1 MDLHIGQIIQK
12 EVERQGIPVEVF
24 AKSINRERTTAY
36 GIFARKYPDTALI
49 ELISKAL
56 KKNIFELAAKE
67 MDETLQQEKA
77 ISSGDGEYLDSVDRT
92 RRWFEKEYPD
102 HLLFCHEN
110 FYTRDEIKEVLTDFF
125 KDTTVKPLLIIE
137 VGYTFCCAEVVR
149 QMAQEFYGT
158 NGCAVCP
165 KDLNNVVKLRSL
177 PKHVFIDYV
186 DQNSYG
192 SEEGVE
198 QRLSSVYQAQQD
210 MKKHIVCILHVETE
224 NEKFE
229 AFSLWKD
236 QFFITEYVWNRKS
249 LLSWA
254 IDSGQHQ
261 KLIDYIRYA
270 KPGCLGTDYGV
281 PADYP
286 TRHAY
291 TQQDFEFVTYC
302 LDHNMDINPL
312 IYHHRPISFAE
323 EVSRFDKDYK
333 PSEPT
338 DYKPTPA
345 SRTLSMDLDINGEE
359 FSETITLSADQAA
372 VLIYLYEQAVK
383 GPLNDLDEDDVNE
396 QFFPW
401 LQENHPELAEAIIT
415 QTEKELENRLNIGD
429 FNDTEPYREY
439 LYCVPPSSE
448 EDGWWLAEGN
458 EYKFYLGDLPA
469 RII

>member
-1 MDLHIGQIIQK
+1 MDIHIGQIIQK
-12 EVERQGIPVEVF
+12 EVERQGIPIEVF
-24 AKSINRERTTAY
+24 AKRINRERTTVY
-36 GIFARKYPDTALI
+36 GIFGRQWVDTVLVD
-49 ELISKAL
+49 LISKAL
-56 KKNIFELAAKE
+56 KKNIFELIAKE
-67 MDETLQQEKA
+67 MDETLKQEAAKNT
-77 ISSGDGEYLDSVDRT
+77 GEGEYLDSVDRT

-125 KDTTVKPLLIIE
+125 KNTTVKPLLIIE

-149 QMAQEFYGT
+149 QAAQEIYGT

-165 KDLNNVVKLRSL
+165 KDLSNVVRLRSL
-177 PKHVFIDYV
+177 PKRAFVDYV
-186 DQNSYG
+186 DKNSYG

-224 NEKFE
+224 YEKFA

-261 KLIDYIRYA
+261 KLIDYIRYC
-270 KPGCLGTDYGV
+270 KETSCLGKDYGV
-281 PADYP
+281 PTDYP

-291 TQQDFEFVTYC
+291 NQQDFEFVTYC
-302 LDHNMDINPL
+302 LDHNMNINPL
-312 IYHHRPISFAE
+312 VNRHRPISFAE

-333 PSEPT
+333 PSPGYEPLPVT
-338 DYKPTPA
+338 
-345 SRTLSMDLDINGEE
+345 RTLNMDLDINGEE
-359 FSETITLSADQAA
+359 FSESIGLSVDEAA
-372 VLIYLYEQAVK
+372 VLIYLYKQAVK
-383 GPLNDLDEDDVNE
+383 GPLKDLDEDGINE

-401 LQENHPELAEAIIT
+401 LQENHPELADSIISH
-415 QTEKELENRLNIGD
+415 TEKELTSRLNVGD
-429 FNDTEPYREY
+429 FNETGPYREY
-439 LYCVPPSSE
+439 LYCIPPSSPD
-448 EDGWWLAEGN
+448 DGWCLDEGN
-458 EYKFYLGDLPA
+458 EYKFYLGDLPE
-469 RII
+469 RIV